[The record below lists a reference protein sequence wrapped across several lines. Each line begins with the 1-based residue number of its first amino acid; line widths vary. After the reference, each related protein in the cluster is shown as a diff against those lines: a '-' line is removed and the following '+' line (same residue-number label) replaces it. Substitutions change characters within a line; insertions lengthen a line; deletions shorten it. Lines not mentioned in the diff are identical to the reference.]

1 MEIQSCF
8 FINECS
14 TTVPEHFG
22 FQHFAEMWPTQ
33 LKIMLITHI
42 SFWLHMQT
50 EQPYP
55 SSLFQFAA

>member
-1 MEIQSCF
+1 MLF
-8 FINECS
+8 NECS

-22 FQHFAEMWPTQ
+22 LQHFAEMWPTQ